1 MTTRLDILTDALT
14 IVARLVMAS
23 RTDRDAAAI
32 VHQLRAMGPAQRAD
46 VGSIEDAARERL
58 RQQREAGDVLWGP
71 PDGEGD

>member
-14 IVARLVMAS
+14 IVARLIMAARS
-23 RTDRDAAAI
+23 DRDAAAL

-58 RQQREAGDVLWGP
+58 RQQREAGDALWGP
-71 PDGEGD
+71 PDGESD